1 MATLIVLPW
10 FRLGSSALVKSGDF
24 NADASHQDIVK
35 EDEDRQRMACEKHH
49 ALHEAAISA

>member
-10 FRLGSSALVKSGDF
+10 FRLGSSALVKSADF
-24 NADASHQDIVK
+24 NADASHQEIVK